1 MEGFPLNELPLELA
15 YCTEASSE
23 IVAHSRAKA
32 TKRTYMIQSDKTVL
46 VTGATGRQGGAVVRH
61 MLPKG
66 WKLRALTR
74 RPGGQEAKS
83 LARQGVEVVQ
93 GDLAQGRS
101 HALRRRSMASQRP
114 RLLGSGRET

>member
-1 MEGFPLNELPLELA
+1 MVH
-15 YCTEASSE
+15 T
-23 IVAHSRAKA
+23 
-32 TKRTYMIQSDKTVL
+32 DKTVL

-74 RPGGQEAKS
+74 NSSSHAAQE

-93 GDLAQGRS
+93 GDLEDVASLERASRSVYGIYSVQELCLQFRGR
-101 HALRRRSMASQRP
+101 
-114 RLLGSGRET
+114 G